1 MLELRRRGTVHV
13 ADRHGEGDEG
23 GRHIEVFEG
32 AGHGILASNGAD
44 PEVHLRHEG
53 AEHGRKRFAP
63 ALWLVAQLLEILL
76 EGEVCLFVFEA
87 RRREFRKRF
96 DHRHVGAR
104 VLVAFHEEGVEAPRM
119 AEAVVVSPNTGNLAT
134 MASAGVSCSLP
145 PNGMSTV
152 AAPIVE
158 SKRSDRPLLEAMLMS
173 ESISFIRSL
182 SEPDENGAR

>member
-1 MLELRRRGTVHV
+1 MYWLR
-13 ADRHGEGDEG
+13 
-23 GRHIEVFEG
+23 
-32 AGHGILASNGAD
+32 SM
-44 PEVHLRHEG
+44 
-53 AEHGRKRFAP
+53 RKGLKPHA
-63 ALWLVAQLLEILL
+63 
-76 EGEVCLFVFEA
+76 
-87 RRREFRKRF
+87 
-96 DHRHVGAR
+96 
-104 VLVAFHEEGVEAPRM
+104 M